1 MLRYFIQLQYK
12 GTGFSGWQ
20 RQPNAKTVQEFLDE
34 SLSMALRE
42 PVFTTGC
49 GRTDAGVHATDF
61 YAHFDLNAPIEDEK
75 LALLR
80 SNGILGNDVNVSRF
94 IKVSNEAH
102 ARFDAISRSYI
113 YQIIRKPN
121 PFLSEYAW
129 LIFNDLNLEKM
140 NEAASYLL
148 GKKEFDCFCK
158 AGGNNKTT
166 ICEVTEAYFET
177 HGNLWRFHISA
188 DRFLRNMVRAIV
200 GTLIEVGRENLS
212 LAQFQHLID
221 TGTRSDAGVSAP
233 AKALFL
239 SCVAYPTEII
249 PQSNQKQ
256 IPELIPFNHE

>member
-34 SLSMALRE
+34 SLTMALRE

-49 GRTDAGVHATDF
+49 GRTDAGVHAIDF
-61 YAHFDLNAPIEDEK
+61 YAHFDLKSPIEDEK
-75 LALLR
+75 LTLLR
-80 SNGILGNDVNVSRF
+80 SNGILGNDVNISRF
-94 IKVSNEAH
+94 IKVPDDAH
-102 ARFDAISRSYI
+102 ARFDAVSRSYI

-129 LIFNDLNLEKM
+129 LIFNELNLEKM
-140 NEAASYLL
+140 NEAAALL
-148 GKKEFDCFCK
+148 IGKKEFDCFCK

-166 ICEVTEAYFET
+166 ICDVTEAYFET

-200 GTLIEVGRENLS
+200 GTLIEVGREKLS
-212 LAQFQHLID
+212 VAQFQHLLD
-221 TGTRSDAGVSAP
+221 TGTRSDAGTSAP

-239 SCVAYPTEII
+239 AHVAYPTEII
-249 PQSNQKQ
+249 HQVTSKQ
-256 IPELIPFNHE
+256 IPELIPSNV